1 MKTFRNE
8 HGDPASIH
16 RARFLRLGAA
26 MAAQLALAPL
36 HAQNAAPAVQPL
48 MQPMQRRA
56 IPSSGEQLG
65 IIGCGTWQT
74 FDVGSAEEDRKRL
87 AEVLRI
93 LFDAGGAVVD
103 SSPMY
108 GRSEAVTGDLL
119 TQLDMHDRAFVAT
132 KVWTRGAAE
141 GVRQMEESMR
151 LLQHKRIE
159 LMQIHNLVDWRTH
172 LKTLRAW
179 KQEGRI
185 KYLGIT
191 HYTESA
197 FGELESIMRAE
208 KLDFVQLNY
217 SLDDRAAEARLL
229 PLAAERG
236 IAVLVNQP
244 FGGGGLLRG
253 LVDKPLPA
261 WAGEIGCASW
271 AQVLLKYVVSHP
283 AVTCAIPGTSRPQHM
298 RDNVAAGMGVLPDAA
313 MRRRMAE
320 EWRRR

>member
-74 FDVGSAEEDRKRL
+74 FDVGNAEEDRKRL

-119 TQLDMHDRAFVAT
+119 TQLGMHDRAFVAT

>member
-1 MKTFRNE
+1 MKTFPNE
-8 HGDPASIH
+8 SGDPASIH

-26 MAAQLALAPL
+26 MAAQLAISPL
-36 HAQNAAPAVQPL
+36 HAQGAAPVPQPR
-48 MQPMQRRA
+48 MHARA

-65 IIGCGTWQT
+65 VIGCGTWQT
-74 FDVGSAEEDRKRL
+74 FDVGTAEEDRKRL
-87 AEVLRI
+87 ADVLRV
-93 LFDAGGAVVD
+93 LFDAGGSVVD

-108 GRSEAVTGDLL
+108 GRSEAVTGELL
-119 TQLDMHDRAFVAT
+119 TQLNMHDRAFVAT

-179 KQEGRI
+179 KEAGRI

-197 FGELESIMRAE
+197 FGELEAIMKAE

-217 SLDDRAAEARLL
+217 SLEDRAAEARLL

-253 LVDKPLPA
+253 LADRPLPA
-261 WAGEIGCASW
+261 WAADIACTTW

-298 RDNVAAGMGVLPDAA
+298 RDNVAAGMGVVPDAA
-313 MRRRMAE
+313 MRRRMAD

>member
-1 MKTFRNE
+1 MKTFPND
-8 HGDPASIH
+8 HADPASIH

-26 MAAQLALAPL
+26 VAAQLAMAPL
-36 HAQNAAPAVQPL
+36 HAQGAAPLPAPT
-48 MQPMQRRA
+48 MNRRP

-65 IIGCGTWQT
+65 VIGCGTWQT
-74 FDVGSAEEDRKRL
+74 FDVGSGADDRKRL
-87 AEVLRI
+87 ADVLQV
-93 LFDAGGAVVD
+93 LFDAGGSVVD

-119 TQLDMHDRAFVAT
+119 TQLGMHDRAFVAT

-179 KQEGRI
+179 KEAGRI
-185 KYLGIT
+185 KYIGIT

-197 FGELESIMRAE
+197 FGDLEAIMRAE

-217 SLDDRAAEARLL
+217 SLDDRAAEAGLL

-253 LVDKPLPA
+253 LADRPLPA
-261 WAGEIGCASW
+261 WAADIGCASW
-271 AQVLLKYVVSHP
+271 AQLLLKYVVSHP
-283 AVTCAIPGTSRPQHM
+283 AVTCAIPGTSKPRHM
-298 RDNVAAGMGVLPDAA
+298 RDNVAAGMGPMPDPA
-313 MRRRMAE
+313 MRRRMVD
-320 EWRRR
+320 EWRR

>member
-1 MKTFRNE
+1 MKSTPNN
-8 HGDPASIH
+8 HAGPASAQ
-16 RARFLRLGAA
+16 RARFLRLSAA
-26 MAAQLALAPL
+26 MAAQLAFAPL
-36 HAQNAAPAVQPL
+36 HAQTPAAAAQGR
-48 MQPMQRRA
+48 MHARA
-56 IPSSGEQLG
+56 IPSSGERLG

-87 AEVLRI
+87 SDVLQI
-93 LFDAGGAVVD
+93 LFDAGGSVVD

-108 GRSEAVTGDLL
+108 GRSEAVAGELL
-119 TQLDMHDRAFVAT
+119 TRLGAHDRAFVAT

-151 LLQHKRIE
+151 LLQHPRIE

-172 LKTLRAW
+172 LRTLRAW
-179 KQEGRI
+179 KETGRI

-191 HYTESA
+191 HYTASA
-197 FGELESIMRAE
+197 FDELEAIMRAE
-208 KLDFVQLNY
+208 KLDFLQLNY
-217 SLDDRAAEARLL
+217 SVDDRAAETRLL

-253 LVDKPLPA
+253 LAGKPLPA
-261 WAGEIGCASW
+261 WAEDIGCASW
-271 AQVLLKYVVSHP
+271 AQVLLKYVTSHP

-298 RDNVAAGMGVLPDAA
+298 RDNVAAGMGVIPDAA
-313 MRRRMAE
+313 MRRRMADD
-320 EWRRR
+320 WSRR

>member
-1 MKTFRNE
+1 MKTFPNNE

-26 MAAQLALAPL
+26 VAAQLALAPL
-36 HAQNAAPAVQPL
+36 HAQNTAPATPQR
-48 MQPMQRRA
+48 MQRRA

-74 FDVGSAEEDRKRL
+74 FDVGSAAEDRKRL
-87 AEVLRI
+87 ADVLRI
-93 LFDAGGAVVD
+93 LFDAGGSVVD

-253 LVDKPLPA
+253 LADRPLPA

-283 AVTCAIPGTSRPQHM
+283 AVTCAIPGTSKPQHM

>member
-1 MKTFRNE
+1 MKTFPNE
-8 HGDPASIH
+8 PGDPASIH

-26 MAAQLALAPL
+26 MAAQLAIAPL
-36 HAQNAAPAVQPL
+36 HAQSAAPAAQPR
-48 MQPMQRRA
+48 MHARA
-56 IPSSGEQLG
+56 IPSSGERLG
-65 IIGCGTWQT
+65 VIGCGTWQT

-87 AEVLRI
+87 ADVLRI
-93 LFDAGGAVVD
+93 LFDAGGSAVD

-119 TQLDMHDRAFVAT
+119 TQLNMHDRAFVAT

-151 LLQHKRIE
+151 LLQHKRVE

-179 KQEGRI
+179 KEAGRI
-185 KYLGIT
+185 RYLGIT

-197 FGELESIMRAE
+197 FGELEAIMRSE

-253 LVDKPLPA
+253 LADRQLPV
-261 WAGEIGCASW
+261 WAADIGCTSW

-298 RDNVAAGMGVLPDAA
+298 RDNATAGMGVVPDTA
-313 MRRRMAE
+313 MRRRMAD
-320 EWRRR
+320 EWRRP

>member
-1 MKTFRNE
+1 MKTFPNE
-8 HGDPASIH
+8 SGDPASIQ

-26 MAAQLALAPL
+26 MAAQLAISPL
-36 HAQNAAPAVQPL
+36 HAQGAAPAPQPR
-48 MQPMQRRA
+48 MHARA

-65 IIGCGTWQT
+65 VIGCGTWQT
-74 FDVGSAEEDRKRL
+74 FDVGTAEEDRKRL
-87 AEVLRI
+87 ADVLRV
-93 LFDAGGAVVD
+93 LFDAGGSVVD

-119 TQLDMHDRAFVAT
+119 TQLNMHDRAFVAT

-159 LMQIHNLVDWRTH
+159 LMQIHNLVDWRAH

-179 KQEGRI
+179 KEAGRI

-197 FGELESIMRAE
+197 FSELEAIMKAE

-217 SLDDRAAEARLL
+217 SLEDRAAEARLL

-253 LVDKPLPA
+253 LADRPLPA
-261 WAGEIGCASW
+261 WAADIGCTSW

-298 RDNVAAGMGVLPDAA
+298 RDNVAAGIGVVPDAA
-313 MRRRMAE
+313 MRRRMAD

>member
-1 MKTFRNE
+1 MKTYPDE
-8 HGDPASIH
+8 HSDPESIH

-26 MAAQLALAPL
+26 MAAQLAIAPL
-36 HAQNAAPAVQPL
+36 HAQGAAPAAQPR
-48 MQPMQRRA
+48 MHTRA

-65 IIGCGTWQT
+65 VIGCGTWQA

-87 AEVLRI
+87 ADVLRV
-93 LFDAGGAVVD
+93 LFDAGGSVVD

-119 TQLDMHDRAFVAT
+119 TQLGMHDRAFVAT
-132 KVWTRGAAE
+132 KVWTRGVAE

-159 LMQIHNLVDWRTH
+159 LMQIHNLVDWRAH
-172 LKTLRAW
+172 LKTLRGWMEA
-179 KQEGRI
+179 GRI

-197 FGELESIMRAE
+197 FGELEAIMRAE

-217 SLDDRAAEARLL
+217 SLADRAAEARLL

-236 IAVLVNQP
+236 IAVLVNRP

-253 LVDKPLPA
+253 LSERLLPS
-261 WAGEIGCASW
+261 WAADIGCANW
-271 AQVLLKYVVSHP
+271 PQVLLKYVVSHP
-283 AVTCAIPGTSRPQHM
+283 AVTCAIPGTSKPQHM
-298 RDNVAAGMGVLPDAA
+298 RDNVAASMGVMPDAA

-320 EWRRR
+320 EWRGR

>member
-1 MKTFRNE
+1 MKTFPNE

-16 RARFLRLGAA
+16 RARFLRLGVAV
-26 MAAQLALAPL
+26 AAQLAIAPL
-36 HAQNAAPAVQPL
+36 HAQDAAPAAATR
-48 MQPMQRRA
+48 MQRRA

-65 IIGCGTWQT
+65 VIGCGTWQT
-74 FDVGSAEEDRKRL
+74 FDVGSAAEDRKRL
-87 AEVLRI
+87 ADVLRI
-93 LFDAGGAVVD
+93 LLDAGGSVVD

-119 TQLDMHDRAFVAT
+119 TQLGMHDRAFVAT

-141 GVRQMEESMR
+141 GMRQMQESMR

-179 KQEGRI
+179 KEEGRI

-197 FGELESIMRAE
+197 FGELEAIMRAE

-217 SLDDRAAEARLL
+217 SLGDRAAEARLL

-253 LVDKPLPA
+253 LADKPLPA

-283 AVTCAIPGTSRPQHM
+283 AVTCAIPGTSKPQHM
-298 RDNVAAGMGVLPDAA
+298 QDNVAAGTGIVPDAA

-320 EWRRR
+320 EWRRT

>member
-1 MKTFRNE
+1 MKTFPNE
-8 HGDPASIH
+8 QGNPASIH

-26 MAAQLALAPL
+26 MAAQLAMAPL
-36 HAQNAAPAVQPL
+36 HAQNATPAAQAR
-48 MQPMQRRA
+48 MQRRTV
-56 IPSSGEQLG
+56 PSSGEQLG
-65 IIGCGTWQT
+65 VIGCGTWQT
-74 FDVGSAEEDRKRL
+74 FDVGSAAEDRKRL
-87 AEVLRI
+87 ADVLRV
-93 LFDAGGAVVD
+93 LFDAGGSVVD

-119 TQLDMHDRAFVAT
+119 TQLNMHDRAFVAT

-141 GVRQMEESMR
+141 GMRQMEESMR

-179 KQEGRI
+179 KEAGRI

-197 FGELESIMRAE
+197 FGELEAIMKAE

-253 LVDKPLPA
+253 LADKPLPA
-261 WAGEIGCASW
+261 WAAEIGCASW
-271 AQVLLKYVVSHP
+271 AQLLLKYVVSHP
-283 AVTCAIPGTSRPQHM
+283 AVTCVIPGTGRPEHM
-298 RDNVAAGMGVLPDAA
+298 RDNVAAGMGMLPDATL
-313 MRRRMAE
+313 RRRMAD
-320 EWRRR
+320 EWRGR

>member
-1 MKTFRNE
+1 MKTCPNE

-26 MAAQLALAPL
+26 VAAQLAVAPL
-36 HAQNAAPAVQPL
+36 HAQSAAPSPSPR
-48 MQPMQRRA
+48 MHTRA
-56 IPSSGEQLG
+56 IPSSGEPLG
-65 IIGCGTWQT
+65 VIGCGTWQT
-74 FDVGSAEEDRKRL
+74 FDVGSATEDRKRL
-87 AEVLRI
+87 ADVLKV
-93 LFDAGGAVVD
+93 LFDAGGSVVD

-108 GRSEAVTGDLL
+108 GRSEAVTGELL
-119 TQLDMHDRAFVAT
+119 TQLGMHDRAFVAT

-179 KQEGRI
+179 KEAGRI
-185 KYLGIT
+185 RYLGIT

-197 FGELESIMRAE
+197 FGDLEAIMKAE

-217 SLDDRAAEARLL
+217 SLADRAAEARLL

-236 IAVLVNQP
+236 IGVLVNQP

-253 LVDKPLPA
+253 LADRPLPS
-261 WAGEIGCASW
+261 WAADIGCASW
-271 AQVLLKYVVSHP
+271 AQALLKYVVSHP
-283 AVTCAIPGTSRPQHM
+283 AVTCAIPGTSKPQHM
-298 RDNVAAGMGVLPDAA
+298 RDNVAAGMGAMPDAT
-313 MRRRMAE
+313 MRRKMAE
-320 EWRRR
+320 EWRR

>member
-1 MKTFRNE
+1 MKTCPNE

-16 RARFLRLGAA
+16 RARFLRLGVAA
-26 MAAQLALAPL
+26 AAQLALAPL
-36 HAQNAAPAVQPL
+36 HAQSTAPAPQR
-48 MQPMQRRA
+48 MQRRA

-74 FDVGSAEEDRKRL
+74 FDVGAVAEDRKRL
-87 AEVLRI
+87 ADVLRV

-108 GRSEAVTGDLL
+108 GRSEAVTGELL

-141 GVRQMEESMR
+141 GVRQMEDSMR

-179 KQEGRI
+179 KEEGRI

-253 LVDKPLPA
+253 LADKPLPA

-283 AVTCAIPGTSRPQHM
+283 AVTCAIPGTSKPQHM
-298 RDNVAAGMGVLPDAA
+298 RDNAAAGMGVLPDAA
-313 MRRRMAE
+313 MRRRMAD

>member
-1 MKTFRNE
+1 MKTYPDE
-8 HGDPASIH
+8 HGDPESIH

-26 MAAQLALAPL
+26 VAAQLAIAPL
-36 HAQNAAPAVQPL
+36 HAQGAAPAVQPR
-48 MQPMQRRA
+48 MHTRA

-65 IIGCGTWQT
+65 VIGCGTWQT
-74 FDVGSAEEDRKRL
+74 FDVGSAQEDRKRL
-87 AEVLRI
+87 ADVLRV
-93 LFDAGGAVVD
+93 LFDAGGSVVD

-119 TQLDMHDRAFVAT
+119 TQLGMHDRAFVAT

-141 GVRQMEESMR
+141 GVRQMEDSMR

-172 LKTLRAW
+172 LKTLREW
-179 KQEGRI
+179 KEAGRI
-185 KYLGIT
+185 EYLGIT

-197 FGELESIMRAE
+197 FGELEAIMRAE

-217 SLDDRAAEARLL
+217 SLADRAAEARLL

-244 FGGGGLLRG
+244 LGGGGLLRG
-253 LVDKPLPA
+253 LSERPLPS
-261 WAGEIGCASW
+261 WAADIGCANW
-271 AQVLLKYVVSHP
+271 AQVLLKYVISHP
-283 AVTCAIPGTSRPQHM
+283 AVTCAIPGTSKPQHM
-298 RDNVAAGMGVLPDAA
+298 RDNVAAGMGVMPDAA

-320 EWRRR
+320 EWRGR

>member
-1 MKTFRNE
+1 MKTFNNE
-8 HGDPASIH
+8 SGDPASIH

-26 MAAQLALAPL
+26 MAAQLAISPL
-36 HAQNAAPAVQPL
+36 HAQGAAPVPQP
-48 MQPMQRRA
+48 PMQVRA

-65 IIGCGTWQT
+65 VIGCGTWQT
-74 FDVGSAEEDRKRL
+74 FDVGTAEEDRKRL
-87 AEVLRI
+87 ADVLRV
-93 LFDAGGAVVD
+93 LFDAGGSVVD

-119 TQLDMHDRAFVAT
+119 TELNMHDRAFVAT

-159 LMQIHNLVDWRTH
+159 LMQIHNLVDWRAH

-179 KQEGRI
+179 KEAGRI

-197 FGELESIMRAE
+197 FGELEAIMKAE

-217 SLDDRAAEARLL
+217 SLEDRAAEARLL

-253 LVDKPLPA
+253 LANRPLPS
-261 WAGEIGCASW
+261 WAADIGCTSW

-283 AVTCAIPGTSRPQHM
+283 AVTCAIPGTSKPQHM
-298 RDNVAAGMGVLPDAA
+298 RDNVAAGMGVMPDTA
-313 MRRRMAE
+313 MRRRMADG
-320 EWRRR
+320 WRRG

>member
-1 MKTFRNE
+1 MKTCPNE

-16 RARFLRLGAA
+16 RARFLRLGVAA
-26 MAAQLALAPL
+26 AAQLALAPL
-36 HAQNAAPAVQPL
+36 HAQNAAPAGQPR
-48 MQPMQRRA
+48 MQRRS

-74 FDVGSAEEDRKRL
+74 FDVGAAAEDRKRL
-87 AEVLRI
+87 ADVLQV
-93 LFDAGGAVVD
+93 LFDAGGSVVD

-119 TQLDMHDRAFVAT
+119 TQLGMHERAFVAT
-132 KVWTRGAAE
+132 KVWTRGATE
-141 GVRQMEESMR
+141 GVRQMEDSMR

-172 LKTLRAW
+172 LKTLRGW
-179 KQEGRI
+179 KESGRI

-197 FGELESIMRAE
+197 FGELEAIMRAE

-236 IAVLVNQP
+236 IAILVNQP

-253 LVDKPLPA
+253 LADRPLPA

-271 AQVLLKYVVSHP
+271 AQVLLKYVISHP
-283 AVTCAIPGTSRPQHM
+283 AVTCAIPGTSKPQHM
-298 RDNVAAGMGVLPDAA
+298 RDNAAAGMGVMPDVA
-313 MRRRMAE
+313 MRRRMAD